1 MGNEMMT
8 ELDQAFYRVDTN
20 LWNPL
25 ARITPERVEN
35 SFVYSSS
42 SVVPDVSLIKELV
55 ESYCYDYK
63 LPNKTN

>member
-1 MGNEMMT
+1 MSSELVT
-8 ELDQAFYRVDTN
+8 ELYRSFYEIDTN

-35 SFVYSSS
+35 SFAYSRSSS
-42 SVVPDVSLIKELV
+42 RADVTQIKDIV

-63 LPNKTN
+63 LPSETN

>member
-1 MGNEMMT
+1 MSSELVT
-8 ELDQAFYRVDTN
+8 ELYRSFYEIDTN

-35 SFVYSSS
+35 SFAYSRS
-42 SVVPDVSLIKELV
+42 SVVPDVTQIKDIV